1 MTHSFEQFRSVNL
14 WLDPTQIVTK
24 LNLNLVLFEM
34 VVKLKVYGTLLQSI
48 VLWAVQRS
56 VLHFKVL

>member
-1 MTHSFEQFRSVNL
+1 MIHSFEQFRSANL
-14 WLDPTQIVTK
+14 WLDLTQIVTK

-34 VVKLKVYGTLLQSI
+34 VVKLKVCGTSLQSI

-56 VLHFKVL
+56 ALHFKVL

>member
-14 WLDPTQIVTK
+14 GLDLTQIVTK

-34 VVKLKVYGTLLQSI
+34 VVKLKVCGSFLQCM

>member
-1 MTHSFEQFRSVNL
+1 MIHPFEQFRSVNL
-14 WLDPTQIVTK
+14 WLDLTQIVTK

-34 VVKLKVYGTLLQSI
+34 VVKLKVCGTFLQSI